1 MEHFKVPKDK
11 AVVLVDVPDYPI
23 AERTLFLS
31 SVAENHKGR
40 ETVSD
45 LLDKPRPFLPL
56 KEEDGE
62 SVLLRKSA
70 IKWIKVLVPQDVE
83 WHYFE
88 GREGASR
95 KRIRC
100 IFAEGEPLEGYV
112 YAVAPEGHRRVS
124 DIVNQEKT
132 FLHVEADEDLY
143 LVNTAHVMF
152 IRILEE
158 NNGGA

>member
-11 AVVLVDVPDYPI
+11 AVVLIDVPDYPI
-23 AERTLFLS
+23 AERTVFLS
-31 SVAENHKGR
+31 AVAENHKGR

-56 KEEDGE
+56 QEEDGE
-62 SVLLRKSA
+62 SVLIRKSA
-70 IKWIKVLVPQDVE
+70 IKWLKVLEPQDVE

-88 GREGASR
+88 GREGAPR

-100 IFAEGEPLEGYV
+100 IFSEGEPLEGHV
-112 YAVAPEGHRRVS
+112 YAVAPEGHQRVS
-124 DIVNQEKT
+124 DIANQVRA
-132 FLHVEADEDLY
+132 FLHVEADGDLY
-143 LVNTAHVMF
+143 LVNADHVLF